1 MEDNKN
7 TQSTG
12 TENIDNNEGTS
23 GAEKKFTQADLDSL
37 AAKVRGE
44 EKSKRDNAINSAVKD
59 AIAEY
64 ERKAKLTAEEK
75 EKEARAEEEKRIQER
90 ENSITLRERTLE
102 AKELLSEK
110 HIPTDL
116 VEFVVDLDS
125 DKTKAN
131 IDKLEKAYTKAVE
144 AGVTEKLKG
153 DPPKDPS
160 GNNNNTDKP
169 KPKVMSV
176 F

>member
-12 TENIDNNEGTS
+12 TENIDNNEETS

-64 ERKAKLTAEEK
+64 ERKAKL
-75 EKEARAEEEKRIQER
+75 
-90 ENSITLRERTLE
+90 LRLR
-102 AKELLSEK
+102 
-110 HIPTDL
+110 
-116 VEFVVDLDS
+116 
-125 DKTKAN
+125 
-131 IDKLEKAYTKAVE
+131 KLRS
-144 AGVTEKLKG
+144 L
-153 DPPKDPS
+153 
-160 GNNNNTDKP
+160 
-169 KPKVMSV
+169 
-176 F
+176 

>member
-12 TENIDNNEGTS
+12 TENIDNNEETS

-64 ERKAKLTAEEK
+64 ERKAKL
-75 EKEARAEEEKRIQER
+75 
-90 ENSITLRERTLE
+90 LRQR
-102 AKELLSEK
+102 
-110 HIPTDL
+110 
-116 VEFVVDLDS
+116 
-125 DKTKAN
+125 
-131 IDKLEKAYTKAVE
+131 KLRS
-144 AGVTEKLKG
+144 L
-153 DPPKDPS
+153 
-160 GNNNNTDKP
+160 
-169 KPKVMSV
+169 
-176 F
+176 

>member
-12 TENIDNNEGTS
+12 TGDIGTNEDIT

-44 EKSKRDNAINSAVKD
+44 EKSKRDNAINSAVQN

-75 EKEARAEEEKRIQER
+75 AKEAKAEEERKMAER

-102 AKELLSEK
+102 AKELLAEK
-110 HIPTDL
+110 KIPTDL
-116 VEFVVDLDS
+116 VEFVIDLDA

-153 DPPKDPS
+153 NPPKDPAKKEDTS
-160 GNNNNTDKP
+160 KNKI
-169 KPKVMSV
+169 VSA